1 MLDDKEIFESIYS
14 KLFIHHKLLKGLVV
28 NIDQA
33 NNLIKKAKNF
43 NQILYVL
50 NYLGNSFPNLI
61 KILIKNFEKICEMI
75 DVEGKEKKTEN
86 KNYIFKIENY
96 SIPNC
101 NDNLEEI
108 YSNLVLLILH
118 KHKYFNLILLY

>member
-50 NYLGNSFPNLI
+50 NYLGNSFPNFI
-61 KILIKNFEKICEMI
+61 KTLIKNFEKICEMI
-75 DVEGKEKKTEN
+75 DAEGKEKKL
-86 KNYIFKIENY
+86 KIKIIFLKLKIMQY
-96 SIPNC
+96 QIVM
-101 NDNLEEI
+101 I
-108 YSNLVLLILH
+108 I
-118 KHKYFNLILLY
+118 